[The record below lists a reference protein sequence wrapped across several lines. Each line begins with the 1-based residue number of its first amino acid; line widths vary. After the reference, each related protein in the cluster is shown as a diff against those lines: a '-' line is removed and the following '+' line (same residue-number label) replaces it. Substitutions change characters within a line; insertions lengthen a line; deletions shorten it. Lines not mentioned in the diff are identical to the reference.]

1 MFKQMKL
8 VAGQVYRTKIKT
20 PSFWLAVLTPLLIP
34 IVMFA
39 VGFIIAKTSD
49 DAAPKLAVVD
59 NPVLAQTIKS
69 GKLLDADIIE
79 VSDVDTAKKKII
91 SDKLDGYLVKKD
103 DSYTLVTSTDGTMKF
118 TEGTVRTA
126 LSQIELAD
134 KASQLKLSAQE

>member
-1 MFKQMKL
+1 M
-8 VAGQVYRTKIKT
+8 
-20 PSFWLAVLTPLLIP
+20 LIP

-79 VSDVDTAKKKII
+79 VSDVDTAKKKLYPIN
-91 SDKLDGYLVKKD
+91 
-103 DSYTLVTSTDGTMKF
+103 
-118 TEGTVRTA
+118 
-126 LSQIELAD
+126 
-134 KASQLKLSAQE
+134 